1 MHDAIALEK
10 QGIPTTVVVHDTFER
25 AASTQAT
32 IMGLPDL
39 PLAVMPRPRVTWDDA
54 RREAV
59 VADLYQLVK
68 QALVGRAG
76 TEPGRR

>member
-25 AASTQAT
+25 AASTQSK

-59 VADLYQLVK
+59 VADLYRLVK
-68 QALVGRAG
+68 RALTAGGETDGGGR
-76 TEPGRR
+76 